1 MDAIPKTQ
9 PVSPALAEPPAHA
22 VIRVTHDRLAWAF
35 VVVGVLA
42 CSVRYGLGFP
52 LIPDEAA
59 LTMSFARRGYE
70 GLLGELDF
78 GQMAPPLFLLAVE
91 WCTQVLG
98 LHEWSLR
105 LPAFLGAIG
114 AIMVFP
120 FVARRVLSGWAF
132 VLAVAVFS
140 VSYWPLRYSAEV
152 KPYGPDMLIT
162 CLWLLLAL
170 KWMDSDRPWRWMLAM
185 LPLALVGFGVS
196 FPSVFVGGGA
206 VMALTLAGS
215 RHGWLTRLVQPGV
228 VGVTLLAGFLGTYRW
243 LVPARGETVDFM
255 VDHWQKAFPPTD
267 SIADLGLYFLDILTG
282 ELMPYP
288 VGGENF
294 ASTGT
299 LLFVI
304 VGTVMLARGRRW
316 GVLALLFAPVVLGLI
331 AGFLQRYPFGQP
343 TRLQLYLAPMFC
355 LLAGQGL
362 AALMTWLGVAVRAP
376 AWRSPLRVACVLLA
390 GISLVTMARDVLV
403 PSKSSTDA
411 ALRDAARVIWG
422 PARFDGPRPLSLR
435 EDLGAAFIDEPEGM
449 HSELTRFLANFH
461 MRAPGDGLAAVEPGK
476 PVEVV
481 AFHVNGHY
489 DPVLRERWIAS
500 FEASH
505 GLRLVDRGLL
515 TIPHVDNREELLRY
529 DRIEVLRFEPVAST
543 STPLAIEG
551 DQPTP

>member
-1 MDAIPKTQ
+1 MDTPFQTKADT
-9 PVSPALAEPPAHA
+9 PALAATPAHA
-22 VIRVTHDRLAWAF
+22 MVRVTHERLAWTF
-35 VVVGVLA
+35 VVLGVLA

-114 AIMVFP
+114 ALLVFP
-120 FVARRVLSGWAF
+120 FVARRVLSGWGF
-132 VLAVAVFS
+132 VLAVGVFS

-206 VMALTLAGS
+206 VAAMFLVGS

-243 LVPARGETVDFM
+243 LVPARGETADFM
-255 VDHWQKAFPPTD
+255 VSYWQKAFPPTD
-267 SIADLGLYFLDILTG
+267 SITELGLYFLDILTG

-304 VGTVMLARGRRW
+304 VGTVMLARGKRW
-316 GVLALLFAPVVLGLI
+316 GVLALLFAPVLLGLI

-390 GISLVTMARDVLV
+390 GISIATMARDVLV

-435 EDLGAAFIDEPEGM
+435 EDLGAAFIHEPEGM

-461 MRAPGDGLAAVEPGK
+461 MRAPGEGPADVAPGK

-481 AFHVNGHY
+481 TFYVEGVK
-489 DPVLRERWIAS
+489 DPALRDAWIAS
-500 FEASH
+500 FERTH
-505 GLRLVDRGLL
+505 HLRFAGSATL
-515 TIPHVDNREELLRY
+515 TIPHVDNRENLLRL
-529 DRIEVLRFEPVAST
+529 DEIEILRFEPVATTAAQS
-543 STPLAIEG
+543 SAN
-551 DQPTP
+551 